1 MKKIMVT
8 GLIFGLAFSS
18 IIVRGVTGQE
28 TAGQILAKLNNLSPE
43 KRQKALI
50 EGAKLE
56 GELTIY
62 SGMRQDQLV
71 PFSKMFNKRFPF
83 LKVNAFRVAGRR
95 AVIKTQTEF
104 RAGQHLVDVVNG
116 RSTVGY
122 ALKMGGILDPYF
134 SPQRK
139 FIPAAYKDKEGYFP
153 PLYVIP
159 VVLGYNPNLV
169 KPSEVPK
176 RYEDLLD
183 PKWKGKIFL
192 DTEDFEWFTVLLN
205 QFGREKGL
213 KFMKKLAKQDLLL
226 RRGRTLQTQ
235 LLLAGERHM
244 AVSLHAHTVLDF
256 KEKGAPIDWTIL
268 DPFFAK
274 VNVISLIRHAPHPH
288 AAALYIDWALSEEGQ
303 SKITTFGRVVTRKGI
318 KQRFPELL
326 NKEYIIV
333 SAKMIGPDLART
345 IEEYQEIF
353 HRSGR

>member
-213 KFMKKLAKQDLLL
+213 KFMKKLAKQDLSL

-235 LLLAGERHM
+235 LLLAGERYM
-244 AVSLHAHTVLDF
+244 AVALHAHSVLDF

-268 DPFFAK
+268 DPYFAK
-274 VNVISLIRHAPHPH
+274 VNVITLIQHAPHPY
-288 AAALYIDWALSEEGQ
+288 AAALYIDWSLSEEGQ

-326 NKEYIIV
+326 KKEYIIV
-333 SAKMIGPDLART
+333 SAKMIGPVLART
-345 IEEYQEIF
+345 IKEYQEIF
-353 HRSGR
+353 MRGR